1 MLIECPNCFALMRG
15 RAKYC
20 RRCGQE
26 VASAAIAD
34 SKPNPTSASVKTN
47 VRVARFLVVVGVGL
61 LVWGIS
67 VGSVDRSILGGF
79 LLILGAVGYA
89 QEKKKIS
96 NKTKT
101 EAYMRKG
108 D

>member
-20 RRCGQE
+20 RRCGME
-26 VASAAIAD
+26 LSSAAITD
-34 SKPNPTSASVKTN
+34 SKPNPASTNAKKN

-79 LLILGAVGYA
+79 LLIDGVVG
-89 QEKKKIS
+89 
-96 NKTKT
+96 
-101 EAYMRKG
+101 
-108 D
+108 